1 MKKIVAVILLFS
13 GILFAFTTIQGNET
27 RIEQINIVLVL
38 DASSFSAQ
46 QWHGGTKFS
55 HIRSAL
61 QHVFAELN
69 KTPSWGLNLGMRIFG
84 DSTIREKN
92 NCVDYRLA
100 AKLDW
105 FEPTLL
111 NHVIEPVTPKG
122 KNCFAYGIASSKDD
136 FPVTMSNPRNYLVC
150 IISSRDEC
158 TKDEL
163 ISLQHLIGVSRL
175 EAVYL
180 IGVDLSKADQ
190 EYFQSFFDSIPGELI
205 NATSPELLKQAAV
218 KILAEKCHKPAE
230 PQTLDAGTT
239 ESLPDAK

>member
-1 MKKIVAVILLFS
+1 MKKIVAVLLLVS
-13 GILFAFTTIQGNET
+13 WILFGFSTTQGNEK
-27 RIEQINIVLVL
+27 RIEQINIMLIL
-38 DASSFSAQ
+38 DASSYSAQ
-46 QWHGGTKFS
+46 QWHGNTKFS

-61 QHVFAELN
+61 QHAFAELN

-111 NHVIEPVTPKG
+111 NHVIEPVAPKG

-136 FPVTMSNPRNYLVC
+136 FPVAMSQLRNYLVC
-150 IISSRDEC
+150 IISARDEC

-163 ISLQHLIGVSRL
+163 ISLQHLIKEARL
-175 EAVYL
+175 EAVYI
-180 IGVDLSKADQ
+180 IGVNLSKADQ
-190 EYFQSFFDSIPGELI
+190 EYFQSFYNSIPGELI
-205 NATSPELLKQAAV
+205 NTTSPELLKQVAV
-218 KILAEKCHKPAE
+218 KILAEKCHRGSE
-230 PQTLDAGTT
+230 PLTPDSGAT
-239 ESLPDAK
+239 ESLQDKN